1 MEYRK
6 GAIGAM
12 TDEYEKALNE
22 LKIVLETVSEEV
34 FFTPID
40 SNDEDCKSIRNII
53 FHVVKAGYAYC
64 NYIRKHFGN
73 EFTNPE
79 IKINSIEE
87 AISELDTMFQY
98 NVATF
103 ADKWHLTD
111 NEISKNIIVT
121 TWATYELEGIIEHSI
136 VHILRHRLQIQKI
149 TNYYEI

>member
-12 TDEYEKALNE
+12 TDEYEKALKE
-22 LKIVLETVSEEV
+22 LKVVLETVSEV
-34 FFTPID
+34 TFFTPIE

-64 NYIRKHFGN
+64 NYIRKSFEN
-73 EFTNPE
+73 EFISPV

-87 AISELDTMFQY
+87 GIRELDSMFKY

-103 ADKWHLTD
+103 EDKWHLTD
-111 NEISKNIIVT
+111 KEISKNIIKT

-149 TNYYEI
+149 VNKIK

>member
-22 LKIVLETVSEEV
+22 MKIVLETVSEV
-34 FFTPID
+34 TFFAPIV

-73 EFTNPE
+73 EYQNPE
-79 IKINSIEE
+79 ININSVKEGIT
-87 AISELDTMFQY
+87 ELEKMFLY

-103 ADKWHLTD
+103 EDKWHLTD
-111 NEISKNIIVT
+111 KEISKNIIVT

-149 TNYYEI
+149 LNKIK

>member
-22 LKIVLETVSEEV
+22 LKDVLETVSEV
-34 FFTPID
+34 TFLAPIV

-64 NYIRKHFGN
+64 NYIRKHFEN
-73 EFTNPE
+73 EYQNPE
-79 IKINSIEE
+79 ININSVKEGIIELE
-87 AISELDTMFQY
+87 KMFHY
-98 NVATF
+98 NIATF
-103 ADKWHLTD
+103 EDKWNLTD
-111 NEISKNIIVT
+111 KEISKNIIVT

-149 TNYYEI
+149 LNKIK

>member
-22 LKIVLETVSEEV
+22 LKVVLATVSDAA
-34 FFTPID
+34 FFAPIV

-64 NYIRKHFGN
+64 NYIRKHFEN
-73 EFTNPE
+73 EFITPE
-79 IKINSIEE
+79 ININSVEE
-87 AISELDTMFQY
+87 GITELEKMFHY

-111 NEISKNIIVT
+111 KEISKNIIVT

-136 VHILRHRLQIQKI
+136 VHILRHRLQIQKLVNKI
-149 TNYYEI
+149 N